1 MQRNNKSLM
10 ILSIIYDTVLKYYV
24 MTSDQDMNAN
34 VGVSKNKKNCN
45 QIGISDSIIETLK
58 ASKRTSIKNSQH
70 L

>member
-1 MQRNNKSLM
+1 MQRNNKVLI

-34 VGVSKNKKNCN
+34 VGVSKNKKNYN
-45 QIGISDSIIETLK
+45 QIRISDSIIETLK

>member
-1 MQRNNKSLM
+1 M

-34 VGVSKNKKNCN
+34 VGVSKNKKNYN
-45 QIGISDSIIETLK
+45 QIRISDSIIETLK